1 MNLDT
6 LLAFGGIVFF
16 LAIIPYPNAL
26 LILFTA
32 LTQSR
37 RFAIANI
44 LGVALGFMIHA
55 FVSAKGLSLLLS
67 QSALAFNI
75 LKWMGVA
82 YLVWLGINNLK
93 SGLKLADQKLKLD
106 RKVEEQTLKQAFVK
120 GLLTNLLNP
129 KIVLFYLSIFPQ
141 FVQPEH
147 ILEQSM
153 ILGALQAGIVAS
165 WYLFVIFFATK
176 LKVLLTS
183 SKTSKWLN
191 YVSGALFI
199 SFGVGVSKY
208 SVLDTTSFSERT
220 KTRSLACF
228 LFYTVLTYT

>member
-16 LAIIPYPNAL
+16 LAIIPGPNAL

-82 YLVWLGINNLK
+82 YLVWLGLNNLK

-199 SFGVGVSKY
+199 SFGVG
-208 SVLDTTSFSERT
+208 LAN
-220 KTRSLACF
+220 TRF
-228 LFYTVLTYT
+228 

>member
-16 LAIIPYPNAL
+16 LAIIPGPNAL

-82 YLVWLGINNLK
+82 YLAWLGINNLK

-199 SFGVGVSKY
+199 SFGVG
-208 SVLDTTSFSERT
+208 LAN
-220 KTRSLACF
+220 TRF
-228 LFYTVLTYT
+228 

>member
-16 LAIIPYPNAL
+16 LAIIPGPNAL

-106 RKVEEQTLKQAFVK
+106 RKVEEQTLKQAFAK

-199 SFGVGVSKY
+199 SFGVG
-208 SVLDTTSFSERT
+208 LAN
-220 KTRSLACF
+220 TRF
-228 LFYTVLTYT
+228 

>member
-1 MNLDT
+1 MNFDT

-16 LAIIPYPNAL
+16 LAVIPGPNAL

-44 LGVALGFMIHA
+44 LGVALGFLIHA

-106 RKVEEQTLKQAFVK
+106 RKIEEQTLKQAFAK

-147 ILEQSM
+147 ILELSM
-153 ILGALQAGIVAS
+153 MLGALQASIVAS
-165 WYLFVIFFATK
+165 WFLFVIFFATK
-176 LKVLLTS
+176 VKAMLTS

-191 YVSGALFI
+191 YVSGGLFI
-199 SFGVGVSKY
+199 FFGIG
-208 SVLDTTSFSERT
+208 LAN
-220 KTRSLACF
+220 TRF
-228 LFYTVLTYT
+228 

>member
-16 LAIIPYPNAL
+16 LAIIPGPNAL

-67 QSALAFNI
+67 QSVLAFNI

-199 SFGVGVSKY
+199 SFGVG
-208 SVLDTTSFSERT
+208 LAN
-220 KTRSLACF
+220 TRF
-228 LFYTVLTYT
+228 

>member
-1 MNLDT
+1 MNIDT
-6 LLAFGGIVFF
+6 LLALGGIVFF
-16 LAIIPYPNAL
+16 LAIIPGPNAL

-37 RFAIANI
+37 RFAVANI

-67 QSALAFNI
+67 QSALAFNV

-93 SGLKLADQKLKLD
+93 SGLKLADQKLKLE
-106 RKVEEQTLKQAFVK
+106 RKIEEQTLKQAFVK

-141 FVQPEH
+141 FVQPAH

-153 ILGALQAGIVAS
+153 ILGVLQASIVAS
-165 WYLFVIFFATK
+165 WFLFVIFFATK
-176 LKVLLTS
+176 VKTLLTS

-191 YVSGALFI
+191 YVSGGLFI
-199 SFGVGVSKY
+199 FFGIG
-208 SVLDTTSFSERT
+208 LAN
-220 KTRSLACF
+220 TRF
-228 LFYTVLTYT
+228 

>member
-16 LAIIPYPNAL
+16 LAIIPGPNAL

-191 YVSGALFI
+191 YVSGTLFI
-199 SFGVGVSKY
+199 SFGVG
-208 SVLDTTSFSERT
+208 LAN
-220 KTRSLACF
+220 TRF
-228 LFYTVLTYT
+228 

>member
-16 LAIIPYPNAL
+16 LAIIPGPNAL

-75 LKWMGVA
+75 LKWIGVA

-199 SFGVGVSKY
+199 SFGVG
-208 SVLDTTSFSERT
+208 LAN
-220 KTRSLACF
+220 TRF
-228 LFYTVLTYT
+228 

>member
-6 LLAFGGIVFF
+6 FLAFGGIVFF
-16 LAIIPYPNAL
+16 LAIIPGPNAL

-199 SFGVGVSKY
+199 SFGVG
-208 SVLDTTSFSERT
+208 LAN
-220 KTRSLACF
+220 TRF
-228 LFYTVLTYT
+228 

>member
-16 LAIIPYPNAL
+16 LAIIPGPNAL

-165 WYLFVIFFATK
+165 WYLFVIFFAAK

-199 SFGVGVSKY
+199 SFGVG
-208 SVLDTTSFSERT
+208 LAN
-220 KTRSLACF
+220 TRF
-228 LFYTVLTYT
+228 

>member
-1 MNLDT
+1 MNIDT
-6 LLAFGGIVFF
+6 LIAFGGIVFF
-16 LAIIPYPNAL
+16 LAIIPGPNAL

-32 LTQSR
+32 LTQNR
-37 RFAIANI
+37 RFAAANI
-44 LGVALGFMIHA
+44 LGVGLGFLIHA
-55 FVSAKGLSLLLS
+55 FISANGLSLLLS

-93 SGLKLADQKLKLD
+93 SGLKLADQKLKFE
-106 RKVEEQTLKQAFVK
+106 RKLEVQTLKQAFVK

-153 ILGALQAGIVAS
+153 ILGALQASIVAC
-165 WYLFVIFFATK
+165 WFLFVIFFATK
-176 LKVLLTS
+176 VKTLLTS

-191 YVSGALFI
+191 YVSGGLFI
-199 SFGVGVSKY
+199 FFGIG
-208 SVLDTTSFSERT
+208 LAN
-220 KTRSLACF
+220 TRF
-228 LFYTVLTYT
+228 

>member
-16 LAIIPYPNAL
+16 LAIIPGPNAL

-153 ILGALQAGIVAS
+153 ILGTLQAGIVAS

-199 SFGVGVSKY
+199 SFGVG
-208 SVLDTTSFSERT
+208 LAN
-220 KTRSLACF
+220 TRF
-228 LFYTVLTYT
+228 

>member
-16 LAIIPYPNAL
+16 LAIIPGPNAL

-153 ILGALQAGIVAS
+153 ILGALQAGIVTS

-199 SFGVGVSKY
+199 SFGVG
-208 SVLDTTSFSERT
+208 LAN
-220 KTRSLACF
+220 TRF
-228 LFYTVLTYT
+228 

>member
-6 LLAFGGIVFF
+6 LLAFSGIVFF
-16 LAIIPYPNAL
+16 LAIIPGPNAL

-32 LTQSR
+32 LTQNR

-44 LGVALGFMIHA
+44 FGVALGFLIHA

-67 QSALAFNI
+67 QSALAFNA
-75 LKWMGVA
+75 LKWAGVG
-82 YLVWLGINNLK
+82 YLIWLGINNLK
-93 SGLKLADQKLKLD
+93 SGFKLENKKLQLN
-106 RKVEEQTLKQAFVK
+106 RKIEVQTLKQAFVR

-153 ILGALQAGIVAS
+153 MLGALQASIVAI
-165 WYLFVIFFATK
+165 WFLFVIFFATK
-176 LKVLLTS
+176 VKTLLTS

-191 YVSGALFI
+191 YISGSLFI
-199 SFGVGVSKY
+199 FFGLG
-208 SVLDTTSFSERT
+208 
-220 KTRSLACF
+220 LANTHF
-228 LFYTVLTYT
+228 

>member
-1 MNLDT
+1 
-6 LLAFGGIVFF
+6 
-16 LAIIPYPNAL
+16 
-26 LILFTA
+26 
-32 LTQSR
+32 
-37 RFAIANI
+37 
-44 LGVALGFMIHA
+44 HA

-199 SFGVGVSKY
+199 SFGVG
-208 SVLDTTSFSERT
+208 LAN
-220 KTRSLACF
+220 TRF
-228 LFYTVLTYT
+228 

>member
-16 LAIIPYPNAL
+16 LAIIPGPNAL

-37 RFAIANI
+37 RLAIANI

-199 SFGVGVSKY
+199 SFGVG
-208 SVLDTTSFSERT
+208 LAN
-220 KTRSLACF
+220 TRF
-228 LFYTVLTYT
+228 

>member
-16 LAIIPYPNAL
+16 LAIIPGPNAL

-165 WYLFVIFFATK
+165 WYLFVIFFETK

-199 SFGVGVSKY
+199 SFGVG
-208 SVLDTTSFSERT
+208 LAN
-220 KTRSLACF
+220 TRF
-228 LFYTVLTYT
+228 

>member
-1 MNLDT
+1 MNLGT

-16 LAIIPYPNAL
+16 LAIIPGPNAL

-199 SFGVGVSKY
+199 SFGVG
-208 SVLDTTSFSERT
+208 LAN
-220 KTRSLACF
+220 TRF
-228 LFYTVLTYT
+228 

>member
-1 MNLDT
+1 MNIDT
-6 LLAFGGIVFF
+6 LFAFGGIVFF
-16 LAIIPYPNAL
+16 LAIIPGPNAL

-37 RFAIANI
+37 RFAVANI

-67 QSALAFNI
+67 QSALAFNV

-82 YLVWLGINNLK
+82 YLVWLGISNLK
-93 SGLKLADQKLKLD
+93 SGLKLADQKLKLE
-106 RKVEEQTLKQAFVK
+106 RKIEEQTLKQAFVK

-141 FVQPEH
+141 FVQPAH

-153 ILGALQAGIVAS
+153 ILGALQASIVAS
-165 WYLFVIFFATK
+165 WFLFVIFFATK
-176 LKVLLTS
+176 VKTLLTS

-191 YVSGALFI
+191 YVSGGLFI
-199 SFGVGVSKY
+199 FFGIG
-208 SVLDTTSFSERT
+208 LAN
-220 KTRSLACF
+220 TRF
-228 LFYTVLTYT
+228 

>member
-16 LAIIPYPNAL
+16 LAIIPGPNAL

-153 ILGALQAGIVAS
+153 TLGALQAGIVAS

-199 SFGVGVSKY
+199 SFGVG
-208 SVLDTTSFSERT
+208 LAN
-220 KTRSLACF
+220 TRF
-228 LFYTVLTYT
+228 

>member
-1 MNLDT
+1 MNIDT

-16 LAIIPYPNAL
+16 LAIIPGPNAL

-37 RFAIANI
+37 RFAVANI

-67 QSALAFNI
+67 QSALAFNV
-75 LKWMGVA
+75 LKWIGVA

-93 SGLKLADQKLKLD
+93 SGLKLADQKLKLE
-106 RKVEEQTLKQAFVK
+106 RKIEEQTLKQAFVK

-141 FVQPEH
+141 FVQPAH

-153 ILGALQAGIVAS
+153 ILGALQASLVAS
-165 WYLFVIFFATK
+165 WFLFVIFFATK
-176 LKVLLTS
+176 VKTLLTS

-191 YVSGALFI
+191 YVSGGLFI
-199 SFGVGVSKY
+199 FFGIG
-208 SVLDTTSFSERT
+208 LAN
-220 KTRSLACF
+220 TRF
-228 LFYTVLTYT
+228 

>member
-16 LAIIPYPNAL
+16 LAIIPGPNAL

-129 KIVLFYLSIFPQ
+129 KIVLFHLSIFPQ

-199 SFGVGVSKY
+199 SFGVG
-208 SVLDTTSFSERT
+208 LAN
-220 KTRSLACF
+220 TRF
-228 LFYTVLTYT
+228 

>member
-16 LAIIPYPNAL
+16 LAIISGPNAL

-199 SFGVGVSKY
+199 SFGVG
-208 SVLDTTSFSERT
+208 LAN
-220 KTRSLACF
+220 TRF
-228 LFYTVLTYT
+228 

>member
-1 MNLDT
+1 MNIDT

-16 LAIIPYPNAL
+16 LAIIPGPNAL

-37 RFAIANI
+37 RFAVANI

-67 QSALAFNI
+67 QSALAFNV

-93 SGLKLADQKLKLD
+93 SGLKLADQKLKLE
-106 RKVEEQTLKQAFVK
+106 RKIEEQTLKQAFVK

-141 FVQPEH
+141 FVQPAH

-153 ILGALQAGIVAS
+153 ILGVVQASIVAS
-165 WYLFVIFFATK
+165 WFLFVIFFATK
-176 LKVLLTS
+176 VKTLLTS

-191 YVSGALFI
+191 YVSGGLFI
-199 SFGVGVSKY
+199 FFGIG
-208 SVLDTTSFSERT
+208 LAN
-220 KTRSLACF
+220 TRF
-228 LFYTVLTYT
+228 

>member
-16 LAIIPYPNAL
+16 LAIIPGPNAL

-153 ILGALQAGIVAS
+153 ILGSLQAGIVAS

-199 SFGVGVSKY
+199 SFGVG
-208 SVLDTTSFSERT
+208 LAN
-220 KTRSLACF
+220 TRF
-228 LFYTVLTYT
+228 

>member
-16 LAIIPYPNAL
+16 LAIIPGPNAL

-93 SGLKLADQKLKLD
+93 SGLKLADQKLELD

-199 SFGVGVSKY
+199 SFGVG
-208 SVLDTTSFSERT
+208 LAN
-220 KTRSLACF
+220 TRF
-228 LFYTVLTYT
+228 

>member
-16 LAIIPYPNAL
+16 LAIIPGPNAL

-199 SFGVGVSKY
+199 SFGVG
-208 SVLDTTSFSERT
+208 LAN
-220 KTRSLACF
+220 TRF
-228 LFYTVLTYT
+228 

>member
-1 MNLDT
+1 MNIDT
-6 LLAFGGIVFF
+6 LIAFGGIVFF
-16 LAIIPYPNAL
+16 LAIIPGPNAL

-32 LTQSR
+32 LTQNR
-37 RFAIANI
+37 RFAAANI
-44 LGVALGFMIHA
+44 LGVGLGFLIHA
-55 FVSAKGLSLLLS
+55 FISANGLSLLLS
-67 QSALAFNI
+67 QSALAFNM

-93 SGLKLADQKLKLD
+93 SGLKLADQKLKFE
-106 RKVEEQTLKQAFVK
+106 RKLEVQTLKQAFVK

-153 ILGALQAGIVAS
+153 ILGALQASIVAC
-165 WYLFVIFFATK
+165 WFLFVIFFATK
-176 LKVLLTS
+176 VKTLLTS

-191 YVSGALFI
+191 YVSGGLFI
-199 SFGVGVSKY
+199 FFGIG
-208 SVLDTTSFSERT
+208 LAN
-220 KTRSLACF
+220 TR
-228 LFYTVLTYT
+228 V

>member
-1 MNLDT
+1 MNIDT
-6 LLAFGGIVFF
+6 LIAFGGIVFF
-16 LAIIPYPNAL
+16 LAIIPGPNAL

-32 LTQSR
+32 LTQNR
-37 RFAIANI
+37 RFAAANI
-44 LGVALGFMIHA
+44 LGVGLGFLIHA
-55 FVSAKGLSLLLS
+55 FISANGLSLLLS
-67 QSALAFNI
+67 QSALAFNM

-93 SGLKLADQKLKLD
+93 SGLKLADQKLKFE
-106 RKVEEQTLKQAFVK
+106 RKLEVQTLKQAFVK

-153 ILGALQAGIVAS
+153 ILGALQASIVAC
-165 WYLFVIFFATK
+165 WFLFVIFFATK
-176 LKVLLTS
+176 VKTLLTS

-191 YVSGALFI
+191 YVSGGLFI
-199 SFGVGVSKY
+199 FFGIG
-208 SVLDTTSFSERT
+208 LAN
-220 KTRSLACF
+220 TRF
-228 LFYTVLTYT
+228 

>member
-1 MNLDT
+1 MNIDT

-16 LAIIPYPNAL
+16 LAIIPGPNAL

-32 LTQSR
+32 LAQSR
-37 RFAIANI
+37 RFAVANI

-67 QSALAFNI
+67 QSALAFNV

-93 SGLKLADQKLKLD
+93 SGLKLADQKLKLE
-106 RKVEEQTLKQAFVK
+106 RKIEEQTLEQAFMK

-141 FVQPEH
+141 FVQPAH

-153 ILGALQAGIVAS
+153 ILGALQASIVAS
-165 WYLFVIFFATK
+165 WFLFVIFFATK
-176 LKVLLTS
+176 VKALLTS

-191 YVSGALFI
+191 YVSGGLFI
-199 SFGVGVSKY
+199 FFGIG
-208 SVLDTTSFSERT
+208 LAN
-220 KTRSLACF
+220 TRF
-228 LFYTVLTYT
+228 

>member
-1 MNLDT
+1 MNIDT

-16 LAIIPYPNAL
+16 LAIIPGPNAL

-37 RFAIANI
+37 RFAVANI

-199 SFGVGVSKY
+199 SFGVG
-208 SVLDTTSFSERT
+208 LAN
-220 KTRSLACF
+220 TRF
-228 LFYTVLTYT
+228 

>member
-16 LAIIPYPNAL
+16 LAIIPGPNAL

-55 FVSAKGLSLLLS
+55 FISAKGLSLLLS

-165 WYLFVIFFATK
+165 WFLFVIFFATK

-183 SKTSKWLN
+183 SKNSKWLN

-199 SFGVGVSKY
+199 SFGVG
-208 SVLDTTSFSERT
+208 LAN
-220 KTRSLACF
+220 TRF
-228 LFYTVLTYT
+228 

>member
-16 LAIIPYPNAL
+16 LAIIPGPNAL

-55 FVSAKGLSLLLS
+55 FISAKGLSLLLS

-165 WYLFVIFFATK
+165 WFLFVIFFATK

-199 SFGVGVSKY
+199 SFGVG
-208 SVLDTTSFSERT
+208 LAN
-220 KTRSLACF
+220 TRF
-228 LFYTVLTYT
+228 

>member
-16 LAIIPYPNAL
+16 LAIIPGPNAL

-199 SFGVGVSKY
+199 SFSVG
-208 SVLDTTSFSERT
+208 LAN
-220 KTRSLACF
+220 TRF
-228 LFYTVLTYT
+228 

>member
-1 MNLDT
+1 MNIDT

-16 LAIIPYPNAL
+16 LAIVPGPNAL

-37 RFAIANI
+37 RFAVANI

-67 QSALAFNI
+67 QSALAFNV

-93 SGLKLADQKLKLD
+93 SGLKLADQKLKLE
-106 RKVEEQTLKQAFVK
+106 RKIEEQTLKQAFVK

-141 FVQPEH
+141 FVQPAH
-147 ILEQSM
+147 IFEQSM
-153 ILGALQAGIVAS
+153 ILGALQASIVAS
-165 WYLFVIFFATK
+165 WFLFVIFFATK
-176 LKVLLTS
+176 VKTLLTS

-191 YVSGALFI
+191 YVSGGLFI
-199 SFGVGVSKY
+199 FFGIG
-208 SVLDTTSFSERT
+208 LAN
-220 KTRSLACF
+220 TRF
-228 LFYTVLTYT
+228 

>member
-16 LAIIPYPNAL
+16 LAIIPGPNAL

-199 SFGVGVSKY
+199 SFGVG
-208 SVLDTTSFSERT
+208 LAN
-220 KTRSLACF
+220 TRL
-228 LFYTVLTYT
+228 